1 MACMHACKE
10 KAFVHIR
17 ATGLPEQKG
26 EFRLKTGVP
35 VKNEKELK
43 TFLDNVENR
52 LEEIE
57 VEKGETLWRKYIREP
72 SGDLNEIERKRS
84 EIILDE
90 EYLATVTKWRP
101 KTRDTHLKTRLR
113 VLEKLL
119 LREHV
124 EAKPDVFGLRN
135 KINEDHIA
143 FQPVVLGKQMQR
155 SDVYEILRKNAD
167 KAKRKAA
174 WESFSKLSHKIE
186 EDVGQLIKLRNE
198 HIRESGYQTYDVYV
212 LAQNMIDKAELL
224 KLYDELCDLS
234 EPFLSSVLDDIK
246 DDLKI
251 EELQPWDISY
261 VIDQFVKPPD
271 AHFPR
276 DRILQKTKDLAR
288 SFGFVPEELP
298 ILIKQT
304 DIPFGGLCF
313 GIRIPTDMRI
323 LSNPRDGHRFYRTLF
338 HEYGHAL
345 HGCFIDQGSFALKDE
360 VGCFCEGMA
369 CIMEQFASDAD
380 WLRENTSVPET
391 EIRRFVKANKISRL
405 LRLRNLVALSTFEFQ
420 ACDNPDQELNRL
432 WSKTR
437 SKYLFVQENETP
449 QWASQSIFTT
459 HPIYFQNYIIADL
472 IAAQTIAHLKASHR
486 TLLNNPRVS
495 EFLISN
501 YYAPG
506 ASVDWQDK
514 IEKATGRKLS
524 AKPLIQ
530 QLTSAHSE

>member
-1 MACMHACKE
+1 MCLL
-10 KAFVHIR
+10 
-17 ATGLPEQKG
+17 GS
-26 EFRLKTGVP
+26 GVP
-35 VKNEKELK
+35 VKNEDELK
-43 TFLDNVENR
+43 SFLDDLESR

-57 VEKGETLWRKYIREP
+57 VEKGETLWKKYTREP
-72 SGDLNEIERKRS
+72 SGDLDEIERKRS
-84 EIILDE
+84 EIILKD
-90 EYLATVTKWRP
+90 EYLATVKKWKP
-101 KTRDTHLKTRLR
+101 KTRDAHLKTRLR

-135 KINEDHIA
+135 RINEDHIA
-143 FQPVVLGKQMQR
+143 FKPVVLGKPMQR
-155 SDVYEILRKNAD
+155 SDVYEMLRKNAD
-167 KAKRKAA
+167 RAKRKLA
-174 WESFSKLSHKIE
+174 WESFSKLARKIE
-186 EDVGQLIKLRNE
+186 EDVRQLIKLRNA
-198 HIRESGYQTYDVYV
+198 HISESRYGPYDAYV

-234 EPFLSSVLDDIK
+234 RPFLSSVLDDVK
-246 DDLKI
+246 QSLKI

-261 VIDQFVKPPD
+261 IIDQFVKPPD

-276 DRILQKTKDLAR
+276 NRILQKAKDLAR

-323 LSNPRDGHRFYRTLF
+323 LSNPRDGHRFYSTFF

-369 CIMEQFASDAD
+369 CIMEHFASDAD
-380 WLRENTSVPET
+380 WLRENTSVPKA
-391 EIRRFVKANKISRL
+391 EIRRFVKANKTSRL

-420 ACDNPDQELNRL
+420 AYDHPDQDLNRL
-432 WSKTR
+432 WSETR

-472 IAAQTIAHLKASHR
+472 ITAQTIAHLKNSHG
-486 TLLNNPRVS
+486 TLLDNPEVS
-495 EFLISN
+495 KFLIGS

-506 ASVDWQDK
+506 ASVDWQEK
-514 IEKATGRKLS
+514 IEKATGSKLS

-530 QLTSAHSE
+530 QLMSAF

>member
-1 MACMHACKE
+1 
-10 KAFVHIR
+10 VPRR
-17 ATGLPEQKG
+17 ATGLPKQGRDVLLE
-26 EFRLKTGVP
+26 TGVP
-35 VKNEKELK
+35 VNNEKELK
-43 TFLDNVENR
+43 AFLDDVENR

-57 VEKGETLWRKYIREP
+57 VEKGETLWKKYIREP

-84 EIILDE
+84 EIILNE
-90 EYLATVTKWRP
+90 EYLATVKKWKP
-101 KTRDTHLKTRLR
+101 ETRDAHLQTRLR

-143 FQPVVLGKQMQR
+143 FKPIVLGKPMQR
-155 SDVYEILRKNAD
+155 SDVYEMLRKNAD
-167 KAKRKAA
+167 SAKRKAA
-174 WESFSKLSHKIE
+174 WESFSKLAHKIE
-186 EDVGQLIKLRNE
+186 EDVRQLIKLRNA
-198 HIRESGYQTYDVYV
+198 HIHDSGYEPYDAYV

-224 KLYDELCDLS
+224 RLYEELCDLS
-234 EPFLSSVLDDIK
+234 EPFLSSVLDDVR
-246 DDLKI
+246 DNLKI

-261 VIDQFVKPPD
+261 IIDQFVKPPD

-276 DRILQKTKDLAR
+276 DQIFQKTKDLAR

-298 ILIKQT
+298 ILIKET

-323 LSNPRDGHRFYRTLF
+323 LSNPRDGHRFYSTLF

-345 HGCFIDQGSFALKDE
+345 HGCFINQSSFALKDE

-369 CIMEQFASDAD
+369 CIMEHFASDPD
-380 WLRENTSVPET
+380 WLRENTSVPEA
-391 EIRRFVKANKISRL
+391 EIQRFVKANKVSRL

-420 ACDNPDQELNRL
+420 AYDNPDQDLNRL
-432 WSKTR
+432 WGKTR
-437 SKYLFVQENETP
+437 AKYLFVQENETP

-472 IAAQTIAHLKASHR
+472 IAAQTIAHLKDSHG
-486 TLLNNPRVS
+486 TLLDNPEVS
-495 EFLISN
+495 KFLISN

-506 ASVDWQDK
+506 ASIDWQDK
-514 IEKATGRKLS
+514 IEKATGRKLR
-524 AKPLIQ
+524 AEPLNQ
-530 QLTSAHSE
+530 QLTSAF

>member
-1 MACMHACKE
+1 VLVKPG
-10 KAFVHIR
+10 I
-17 ATGLPEQKG
+17 
-26 EFRLKTGVP
+26 P
-35 VKNEKELK
+35 VKNENELK
-43 TFLDNVENR
+43 AFLDNLENR

-57 VEKGETLWRKYIREP
+57 VEKGETLWKKYIREP

-84 EIILDE
+84 EIILNE
-90 EYLATVTKWRP
+90 EYLATVEKWKP
-101 KTRDTHLKTRLR
+101 KTRNTNLETRLR

-143 FQPVVLGKQMQR
+143 FKPLVLGKQMQR
-155 SDVYEILRKNAD
+155 SDVYEMLRKNAD
-167 KAKRKAA
+167 RAKRKAA
-174 WESFSKLSHKIE
+174 WGSFSKLARKIE
-186 EDVGQLIKLRNE
+186 EDLRQLIKLRNA
-198 HIRESGYQTYDVYV
+198 HIQESGYEPYDAYV
-212 LAQNMIDKAELL
+212 LAQNMIDKTELL
-224 KLYDELCDLS
+224 NLYQELCDLS
-234 EPFLSSVLDDIK
+234 RPFLSSVLDDVR
-246 DDLKI
+246 DTLKI
-251 EELQPWDISY
+251 GELQPWDISY
-261 VIDQFVKPPD
+261 IIDQFVKPPD

-276 DRILQKTKDLAR
+276 DQIFQKTMDLAR

-323 LSNPRDGHRFYRTLF
+323 LSNPRDGHRFYSTLF

-345 HGCFIDQGSFALKDE
+345 HGCFIDQSSFALKDE

-369 CIMEQFASDAD
+369 CVMEHFASDAD
-380 WLRENTSVPET
+380 WLQENTSVPEV
-391 EIRRFVKANKISRL
+391 EIGRFVKANKVSRL

-420 ACDNPDQELNRL
+420 AYDNPDQDLNRL

-449 QWASQSIFTT
+449 QWASQSIYTT
-459 HPIYFQNYIIADL
+459 HPIYFQNYILADL
-472 IAAQTIAHLKASHR
+472 IAAQTLAHLKDSHK
-486 TLLNNPRVS
+486 TLLDNPEVS
-495 EFLISN
+495 KFLISN

-506 ASVDWQDK
+506 ASIDWQDK

-530 QLTSAHSE
+530 QLTSAHSK

>member
-1 MACMHACKE
+1 MPT
-10 KAFVHIR
+10 R
-17 ATGLPEQKG
+17 ATGLSKQRGDVLLE
-26 EFRLKTGVP
+26 TGVL
-35 VKNEKELK
+35 VKNESELEA
-43 TFLDNVENR
+43 FLDELENR

-57 VEKGETLWRKYIREP
+57 VEKAETLWMKYIRKP

-84 EIILDE
+84 GIILNDE
-90 EYLATVTKWRP
+90 YHATVKKWKP
-101 KTRDTHLKTRLR
+101 KTQNTDLRTRLR
-113 VLEKLL
+113 VLEKFL

-124 EAKPDVFGLRN
+124 EAKPDVFSLRN

-143 FQPVVLGKQMQR
+143 FKPVVLGKQMQR
-155 SDVYEILRKNAD
+155 SDVREMLRKNAD
-167 KAKRKAA
+167 RAKRKAA
-174 WESFSKLSHKIE
+174 WESFSKLAHKIE
-186 EDVGQLIKLRNE
+186 AEVKQLIKLRNA
-198 HIRESGYQTYDVYV
+198 HVRESGYEPYDAYI
-212 LAQNMIDKAELL
+212 LPQNMIDKAELL
-224 KLYDELCDLS
+224 RLYAELFNLS
-234 EPFLSSVLDDIK
+234 KPFLSSVLDDAR
-246 DDLKI
+246 DTLKI

-261 VIDQFVKPPD
+261 IIDQFVKPPD

-276 DRILQKTKDLAR
+276 DRILHKTKDLAR

-313 GIRIPTDMRI
+313 SIRIPTDMRI

-345 HGCFIDQGSFALKDE
+345 HGCFINQGSFALKDDA
-360 VGCFCEGMA
+360 GCFCEGMA
-369 CIMEQFASDAD
+369 CIMEHFASDSD
-380 WLRENTSVPET
+380 WLQENTSIPEA
-391 EIRRFVKANKISRL
+391 EIRRFVKANKASRL

-420 ACDNPDQELNRL
+420 AYDNPDQELNRL
-432 WSKTR
+432 WSKIR
-437 SKYLFVQENETP
+437 SQYLCVQENETP

-472 IAAQTIAHLKASHR
+472 IAAQTITHLKDTHKP
-486 TLLNNPRVS
+486 LLGNPEVS
-495 EFLISN
+495 KFLISN

-506 ASVDWQDK
+506 ASVDWQEK
-514 IEKATGRKLS
+514 IKKATGRRLS